1 MKGVIFDLDGVLIDS
16 RENMSHAWEMVQHE
30 CKINIPFER
39 YFEEIG
45 KPFKD
50 ILLAIGVP
58 EVNFVQVERV
68 YNSYANASCNKIN
81 IYDGVKDTLTLLK
94 KNYLLGIVTSKP
106 RERTNLILNRLPFF
120 DFVSCPSDNLHGK
133 PSPDQMLY
141 TLKEMKLN
149 ASDAVYIGDMETD
162 YKCANAAGVKFI
174 HARYGYGEVKCKH
187 KIERLLDLPKL
198 LD

>member
-1 MKGVIFDLDGVLIDS
+1 M
-16 RENMSHAWEMVQHE
+16 
-30 CKINIPFER
+30 
-39 YFEEIG
+39 
-45 KPFKD
+45 
-50 ILLAIGVP
+50 
-58 EVNFVQVERV
+58 NFVQVERV
-68 YNSYANASCNKIN
+68 YNSYANASCHKIN

-120 DFVSCPSDNLHGK
+120 DFVSCPSDNLQGK
-133 PSPDQMLY
+133 PSPDQMLC
-141 TLKEMKLN
+141 TLKKMKLN
-149 ASDAVYIGDMETD
+149 AADAVYIGDMETD

-174 HARYGYGEVKCKH
+174 HASYGYGEVKCKH